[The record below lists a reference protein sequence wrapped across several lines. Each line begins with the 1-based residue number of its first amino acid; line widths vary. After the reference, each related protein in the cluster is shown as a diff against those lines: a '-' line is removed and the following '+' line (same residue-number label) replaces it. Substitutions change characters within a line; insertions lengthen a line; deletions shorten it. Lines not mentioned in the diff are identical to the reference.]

1 MVNAAKKP
9 VLGGRNPVVAH
20 GAISIVTLATIEY
33 NAIVRVRVPLGGS
46 QRKKSDANRSREGYG
61 AGKPMATHV
70 LFIGRQPD
78 SYAPLWRQLALNDVV
93 VLFAASVPRAQRELL
108 SNSVDVIVL
117 DAPSLRVSVEPLARS
132 LRQRAPTARII
143 LIAPANTLTSLSY
156 DYLVP
161 SPASWNRVLK
171 TLEEAMAG
179 ERRQVLVA
187 GPFVLDLVE
196 RTIVGPAGEARLT
209 AKLFT
214 LLALLMRHAGEPV
227 SRNQIMQEVW
237 NTSYL
242 EDTRTLDVHISW
254 LRGIIEPNP
263 RKPIYLRTQRG
274 TGYIFR
280 PEVEP
285 EPDIALPAAAEG
297 LED

>member
-1 MVNAAKKP
+1 M
-9 VLGGRNPVVAH
+9 
-20 GAISIVTLATIEY
+20 
-33 NAIVRVRVPLGGS
+33 
-46 QRKKSDANRSREGYG
+46 
-61 AGKPMATHV
+61 
-70 LFIGRQPD
+70 
-78 SYAPLWRQLALNDVV
+78 
-93 VLFAASVPRAQRELL
+93 
-108 SNSVDVIVL
+108 
-117 DAPSLRVSVEPLARS
+117 
-132 LRQRAPTARII
+132 
-143 LIAPANTLTSLSY
+143 SY

-161 SPASWNRVLK
+161 SPALWNRVLK

-227 SRNQIMQEVW
+227 SRHQIMQEIW

-274 TGYIFR
+274 VGYTFH
-280 PEVEP
+280 PEGEP
-285 EPDIALPAAAEG
+285 VLDNAPPAAADG
-297 LED
+297 LDD

>member
-1 MVNAAKKP
+1 
-9 VLGGRNPVVAH
+9 
-20 GAISIVTLATIEY
+20 
-33 NAIVRVRVPLGGS
+33 
-46 QRKKSDANRSREGYG
+46 
-61 AGKPMATHV
+61 MATYV

-93 VLFAASVPRAQRELL
+93 VLFAASVPRAHRELA

-117 DAPSLRVSVEPLARS
+117 DAASLRVSVEPLARA

-143 LIAPANTLTSLSY
+143 LIAPPNTLSSLSY

-161 SPASWNRVLK
+161 SPALWNRVLK

-227 SRNQIMQEVW
+227 SRHQIMQEIW

-263 RKPIYLRTQRG
+263 RRPIYLRTQRG
-274 TGYIFR
+274 VGYTFH
-280 PEVEP
+280 PEGEP
-285 EPDIALPAAAEG
+285 MPDVALPTTVDG
-297 LED
+297 LDDNPG

>member
-1 MVNAAKKP
+1 
-9 VLGGRNPVVAH
+9 
-20 GAISIVTLATIEY
+20 
-33 NAIVRVRVPLGGS
+33 
-46 QRKKSDANRSREGYG
+46 
-61 AGKPMATHV
+61 MATYV

-78 SYAPLWRQLALNDVV
+78 SYAPLWRQLAQNHVL
-93 VLFAASVPRAQRELL
+93 VLFAASVPRAHRELA
-108 SNSVDVIVL
+108 NISVDVIIL
-117 DAPSLRVSVEPLARS
+117 DASSLRVSAEPLARS

-143 LIAPANTLTSLSY
+143 LIAAPNTLSSLSY

-161 SPASWNRVLK
+161 SPAPWSRILK
-171 TLEEAMAG
+171 TLEEAIAG

-209 AKLFT
+209 AKLFA
-214 LLALLMRHAGEPV
+214 LLELLMRHAGEPV
-227 SRNQIMQEVW
+227 SRHQIMQEIW

-263 RKPIYLRTQRG
+263 RKPIYLRTKRG
-274 TGYIFR
+274 SGYIFY
-280 PEVEP
+280 
-285 EPDIALPAAAEG
+285 AEG
-297 LED
+297 EPAPDDSQPAPAEGSSG